1 MDDRERI
8 ERCLA
13 QVHAYRASGK
23 KAKQWAAE
31 QGMPLGTLTSWCTHA
46 AGWQRLLDGQPREPR
61 KARPAGFVGARLEE
75 ETEGAVAGAAV
86 RVDVR
91 SGTATVSLHWPLAQA
106 SQLAAWVRE
115 LGR

>member
-13 QVHAYRASGK
+13 QVMAYRASGK

-31 QGMPLGTLTSWCTHA
+31 QGLPLGTLTSWCTHA
-46 AGWQRLLDGQPREPR
+46 AGWQRLLDGQPKQPR
-61 KARPAGFVGARLEE
+61 KAAATGFVGARIEG
-75 ETEGAVAGAAV
+75 ETVGAVAGTTV

-91 SGTATVSLHWPLAQA
+91 SGSTALSLHWPLVHA